1 MMVDFRFDRT
11 NFILYCSH
19 WESTLGFYRE
29 TLNLPPV
36 FKNDWFVEFEVN
48 QNTYISI
55 ADASKATISPNY
67 GKGITI
73 TFQVE
78 NMEQL
83 NQLHKHLV
91 EQNVR
96 TTPIQKKWG
105 SFLFH
110 CFDPEGN
117 RLEFWIGVDD

>member
-1 MMVDFRFDRT
+1 MMEEFQIDRT

-19 WESTLGFYRE
+19 WESTLSFYRE
-29 TLNLPPV
+29 RLNLTSV
-36 FKNDWFVEFEVN
+36 FENDWFVEFEVN

-55 ADASKATISPNY
+55 ANASKATISPNY

-73 TFQVE
+73 TFQVK
-78 NMEQL
+78 NMDQL

-96 TTPIQKKWG
+96 TTPMQKKWEA
-105 SFLFH
+105 FLFH

-117 RLEFWIGVDD
+117 RLEFWVGDD